1 MVRFAVHP
9 LLDPIMRSLRLLS
22 ILFALCLALPAF
34 TEEAAPGEAEVII
47 HEGKDKTI
55 HEYRINGFTYAVKV
69 IPKNGKPIFWSPP
82 TARISRTSI
91 SPTC

>member
-1 MVRFAVHP
+1 
-9 LLDPIMRSLRLLS
+9 MRSLRLLS

-34 TEEAAPGEAEVII
+34 TEKAAPGEAEVII

-69 IPKNGKPIFWSPP
+69 IPKNGKPYFLVTANGKDFQNIDQPNMLIPSWEIFTWK
-82 TARISRTSI
+82 
-91 SPTC
+91 